1 MDFYA
6 ISFAAH
12 SPAPQPQPD
21 LRPTADAA
29 ALARNPSPEV
39 PLPPSFSQGGVVSA
53 GMLRSSIIEVR
64 RVDETARVL
73 KPYGIDM
80 LPSSEAREAM
90 REAAK
95 AHAEALQARRDA
107 TEAEEKAAAADRH
120 AVDLMRPEDPAK
132 SSAASPAAA
141 APTDGQ
147 TDVAGPETARTTAP
161 DAPEEPQ
168 EA

>member
-12 SPAPQPQPD
+12 SPAPHPQPD
-21 LRPTADAA
+21 LRPAADVA
-29 ALARNPSPEV
+29 ALVRDPSPEV

-53 GMLRSSIIEVR
+53 GMLRSSAIEVR
-64 RVDETARVL
+64 KVDEPTRVL

-95 AHAEALQARRDA
+95 AQAEALQARRDA
-107 TEAEEKAAAADRH
+107 SKAEEKAAAADRH
-120 AVDLMRPEDPAK
+120 AVDLMRPEDQAE
-132 SSAASPAAA
+132 SAAA
-141 APTDGQ
+141 AQAAST
-147 TDVAGPETARTTAP
+147 PETGRTEVTGSEPAP
-161 DAPEEPQ
+161 TTSPEVPEEPQ
-168 EA
+168 ET